1 MVLLVKS
8 EGIGT
13 KGRPEKPAATTALI
27 NRAAGMNA
35 QIWVRIIGRIYSLIF
50 FLAYSFVTSAIN
62 IFLPIGADYRDRY
75 SRMNFIRW
83 KDPVLYITLRFR
95 YAPRSCNYR
104 NVDEKRDVQSAR
116 VSFAQRGGGGP
127 YTFKSTLSFQIF
139 LLREKVYP
147 ITKKNYRNS
156 QIKRTGGY
164 IFFFSTKQTWNDHF
178 VQLEYASCLTK
189 IMRNL
194 RMDIYI

>member
-83 KDPVLYITLRFR
+83 KDPVLYISLRFR

-116 VSFAQRGGGGP
+116 VSFAQRGGGA
-127 YTFKSTLSFQIF
+127 LHFQIDSVVSNFPPPRKSVSYNEKELSKQPNKAHRRIHIF
-139 LLREKVYP
+139 LFNQANMKWSFCP
-147 ITKKNYRNS
+147 IGIRFLSDQNY
-156 QIKRTGGY
+156 
-164 IFFFSTKQTWNDHF
+164 
-178 VQLEYASCLTK
+178 A
-189 IMRNL
+189 
-194 RMDIYI
+194 